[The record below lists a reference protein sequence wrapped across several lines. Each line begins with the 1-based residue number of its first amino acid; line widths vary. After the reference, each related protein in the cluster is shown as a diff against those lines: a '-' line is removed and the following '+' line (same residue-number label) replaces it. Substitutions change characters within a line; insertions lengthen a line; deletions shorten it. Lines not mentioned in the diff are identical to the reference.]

1 MVQPEAVII
10 RNAVKHYKKG
20 WLVLDGLNM
29 TVLKG
34 SIYGLLGASGC
45 GKTTLLSCIVG
56 IRHLNSGEI
65 LVLGENPGSE
75 SSGIPGS
82 RVGYMPQEISLVVEF
97 STSDALYYFGRI
109 NGLDD
114 EEIDMKQKF
123 LSELLQLPPANR
135 LVKNMSGGEQRRV
148 SLAAALL
155 HMPEILILDEPTVG
169 LDPILRENI
178 WAYLIQ
184 ITEENGITAL
194 ITTHY
199 IEEAKDANRI
209 GLMRCGKLLVESTPQ
224 KLLNQFQCSSL
235 EETFLKLCEAQNNTV
250 TLNEAQESKVECINS
265 NGLYQNENKYE
276 QTKVYA
282 GTMSKYRAVS
292 ERRVSRLRRFKAL
305 LIKNGIQFLR
315 HYGGLVFAVLFPI
328 IEIFAFVMGVG
339 QDPKDLKIGI
349 VNNEAGNCDNSINF
363 GNIWNDR
370 ITCYFGNLSCRFLHN
385 FDSIAT
391 QKYYNDVS
399 EANNAVQNG
408 KLRGLIYFSQ
418 NFSEALQIRVE
429 DATFVK
435 DSDLLASEIQ
445 VFLDM
450 SDRPVG
456 FFLQMKL
463 FKRFLEIYEDIMR
476 ECKYSSKLAD
486 PLIRFEEPVYGTT
499 DLNYAD
505 YIAPTFMTTLS
516 FYLAISVSSTL
527 IIRDRLEGV
536 WDRSVV
542 QGVRTDEILL
552 SYILVQS
559 VIIIIHTT
567 MITLLFFPIWSLE
580 CKGSIFIV
588 IVLMFL
594 TGFCGLMCGFVIS
607 VMFKTFF
614 MAFTCANG
622 NMVLLLF
629 LNGSMWPIEGMPKM
643 LRWLSY
649 VLPTTLSSI
658 SMRGIIYKGYSISQ
672 SQVYV
677 GFLTNIGWILLFFI
691 VTMFGVRSKS

>member
-1 MVQPEAVII
+1 
-10 RNAVKHYKKG
+10 
-20 WLVLDGLNM
+20 
-29 TVLKG
+29 
-34 SIYGLLGASGC
+34 
-45 GKTTLLSCIVG
+45 
-56 IRHLNSGEI
+56 
-65 LVLGENPGSE
+65 
-75 SSGIPGS
+75 
-82 RVGYMPQEISLVVEF
+82 MPQEISLVVEF

-282 GTMSKYRAVS
+282 GVGFSKYIHFSSSVTIRWRNDFLLYLASSISQVVFRFS
-292 ERRVSRLRRFKAL
+292 CCLSFSSCGTHFPIFWIFPMDFKRMETDSHVKFNYPRVVVDNKFRRELWKPNLDFLCLYRIWIFFVYAKIFKQ
-305 LIKNGIQFLR
+305 IR
-315 HYGGLVFAVLFPI
+315 GLVFAVLFPI